1 MYVVCGDGE
10 GVYHLR
16 YCSLE
21 ETLRELS
28 SLGLNGQ
35 IIKVCVCVCVCV
47 CACVCA
53 RVCVC
58 LCVHACTL
66 SVCMV
71 CACVCVCMRACVCV
85 CGMCGVS
92 WHDVP

>member
-1 MYVVCGDGE
+1 MEGKISSVCCHGDSVYVVCGDGE

-35 IIKVCVCVCVCV
+35 IIKVCACVCAHVCVCVCV
-47 CACVCA
+47 C
-53 RVCVC
+53 
-58 LCVHACTL
+58 
-66 SVCMV
+66 
-71 CACVCVCMRACVCV
+71 V
-85 CGMCGVS
+85 CGVWCELA
-92 WHDVP
+92 

>member
-35 IIKVCVCVCVCV
+35 IIKVCVCVCV
-47 CACVCA
+47 
-53 RVCVC
+53 R
-58 LCVHACTL
+58 ACTL
-66 SVCMV
+66 SVCVV
-71 CACVCVCMRACVCV
+71 CACVVRV
-85 CGMCGVS
+85 
-92 WHDVP
+92 